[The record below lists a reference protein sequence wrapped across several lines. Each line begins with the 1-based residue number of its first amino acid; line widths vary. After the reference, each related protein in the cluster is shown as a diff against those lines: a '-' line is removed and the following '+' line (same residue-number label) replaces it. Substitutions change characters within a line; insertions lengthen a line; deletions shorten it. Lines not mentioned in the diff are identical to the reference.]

1 MFPAALR
8 LFSFLSLTAALLP
21 TIVAGQSPIPPKYE
35 VRAVWL
41 TTAGLDWPKSTDPI
55 EQQHSLRA
63 ILQDLHRAN
72 FNTLFFQVRAR
83 GDAYYRSAYEPWAE
97 NLTGMLG
104 RDPGWDPLSFLL
116 AEAHALGIEVHG
128 WFNVYKVRG
137 ANAVSVSTP
146 LHVSRAHP
154 QWVVTDVGELWLDP
168 GIPAVRRYLLD
179 VALDLIQKY
188 ELDGI
193 NFDFIRYPNR
203 TFPDQETY
211 RKYGAGTDRD
221 AWRRANVDAFVTEF
235 ASSASANRPMLK
247 IGSSPVGVFETD
259 PGSNT
264 LGSYN
269 AVYQDSEGWLRRG
282 LQDYLSPQIY
292 WDIGTSKGDP
302 DFVRLAYRWQA
313 CANGRHI
320 YAGIGAYKPEVLR
333 ELVRQIDVSRQAGN
347 QGQAFFRLDNIRS
360 FDMFGDRYTS
370 FALIPPMP
378 WKDSLPPLPPS
389 SLAVAEVTTNVF
401 HLEWT
406 PSPRAAD
413 GDSAHRYVIYR
424 SSPAA
429 PRTDLAPN
437 IVAIIPARANYYID
451 TLKVPSGLTYYYAVT
466 ALDKGNNEST
476 PSTVGTAVV
485 KELLALEGKLS
496 NITTLSASLGR
507 ESMAPTLFAYRV
519 PDRTHVRLE
528 ILESASGG
536 RERVFAVLVNRQ
548 EEGGTHI
555 VGVDPLQVPK
565 GSYVLRLHTEKA
577 TVEQPLI
584 IGP

>member
-1 MFPAALR
+1 MFSAMLR
-8 LFSFLSLTAALLP
+8 NFSFPTLVVALLP
-21 TIVAGQSPIPPKYE
+21 TIVAAQSSVPPKCE

-55 EQQHSLRA
+55 EQQRSLRA

-97 NLTGMLG
+97 NLTGVLG

-154 QWVVTDVGELWLDP
+154 QWVVADAGELWLDP
-168 GIPAVRRYLLD
+168 GIPSVRRYLIT

-188 ELDGI
+188 ALDGI

-211 RKYGAGTDRD
+211 RKYGGGTDRD
-221 AWRRANVDAFVTEF
+221 AWRRANIDAFVAEF
-235 ASSASANRPMLK
+235 ASSASAARPMLK
-247 IGSSPVGVFETD
+247 IGSSPFGVYETD

-264 LGSYN
+264 IGSYD

-302 DFVRLAYRWQA
+302 DFARLAYRWQA
-313 CANGRHI
+313 GANGRHI
-320 YAGIGAYKPEVLR
+320 YTGIGAYKPEVFR
-333 ELVRQIDVSRQAGN
+333 ELIRQIDVSRQARN
-347 QGQAFFRLDNIRS
+347 QGQAFFRLDNVRS
-360 FDMFGDRYTS
+360 LDMFGDRYTS
-370 FALIPPMP
+370 LALIPPMP

-406 PSPRAAD
+406 PSPRATD
-413 GDSAHRYVIYR
+413 GDGARRYVIYR

-429 PRTDLAPN
+429 PRTDFGPN
-437 IVAIIPARANYYID
+437 IVAIIPAPANYYVD
-451 TLKVPSGLTYYYAVT
+451 TLKIPSGLTYYYAVT
-466 ALDKGNNEST
+466 ALDKANNES
-476 PSTVGTAVV
+476 PSSTVGTAVV
-485 KELLALEGKLS
+485 KELVALEGKLS
-496 NITTLSASLGR
+496 NVTTLSTSFGKG
-507 ESMAPTLFAYRV
+507 STAPTLFAYRV
-519 PDRTHVRLE
+519 PSRTRVTLE
-528 ILESASGG
+528 ILESTSGG
-536 RERVFAVLVNRQ
+536 KERIFAVLVNRQ

-555 VGVDPLQVPK
+555 VGVDPLQIPK
-565 GSYVLRLHTEKA
+565 GSYLLRLHTGTA

-584 IGP
+584 VGP